1 MKYASPLFIV
11 KDQCEADLF
20 AVLER
25 LKRIGYDGV
34 EFLGFFGK
42 PVDQLAAKLR
52 ELGLEAL
59 GNHVDYDVFRADP
72 KAIIAE
78 HKAIGCKY
86 ITITGWFG
94 QTYEPNR
101 FAQWVADV
109 TEIGRM
115 CHAEDVT
122 LLYHNHHSEYLQRV
136 DEQQSVEGQQK
147 MEGLPVQSAEGQYLQ
162 DALLQAVPADA
173 LSFEPDLGWMAIAG
187 ASALACLTRYVDRC
201 PVLHLKDY
209 YADTTGAVPGD
220 VMSLGGKPGGKEHAH
235 FAFRPTGY
243 GIMNY
248 PALREAMIACRPEWV
263 VMDHDLAY
271 GRDSFVDLA
280 DSLEYAKRLFTM
292 TP

>member
-42 PVDQLAAKLR
+42 PTDQLAAKLR

-59 GNHVDYDVFRADP
+59 GNHVDYDMFRAEP
-72 KAIIAE
+72 KAVIAE

-115 CHAEDVT
+115 CRAEGVT
-122 LLYHNHHSEYLQRV
+122 LLYHNHHSEYLQKV
-136 DEQQSVEGQQK
+136 
-147 MEGLPVQSAEGQYLQ
+147 EGQYLQ

-220 VMSLGGKPGGKEHAH
+220 VMSLGGKPGRKEHAH

-271 GRDSFVDLA
+271 GRDPFVDLA